1 VTRLLAQMR
10 LDVRLQVRNRLYTI
24 GIAMA
29 VLLGLAGRYAFP
41 NEALGVALPAFFLL
55 ILGGSTYMFVAAMIM
70 LERGDRTLEAVR
82 ITPLRL
88 GEYMTSKVVTLTAF
102 TLVESAIIVI
112 IAWGVRDIAVL
123 PFVVGIV
130 LLGAINT
137 LLGVAQVAKHETVTD
152 FLVPGAMIVSL
163 VLILPLFHFLGMWTS
178 PFWYLIPTRAPLA
191 LITAAFG
198 PIATGEWIYG
208 LAYSGLWLLIAFLL
222 ARRQFTRHVVLGGR

>member
-1 VTRLLAQMR
+1 MSRLLAEMA

-24 GIAMA
+24 GVTVA

-41 NEALGVALPAFFLL
+41 SEALEVVLPAFFLL
-55 ILGGSTYMFVAAMIM
+55 FLGGSTYMFVAAMIM

-102 TLVESAIIVI
+102 TVLESAIIVI

-123 PFVVGIV
+123 PLVVGIA

-163 VLILPLFHFLGMWTS
+163 VLTLPLFHLLGMWTS
-178 PFWYLIPTRAPLA
+178 PLWYLIPTRAPLA

-208 LAYSGLWLLIAFLL
+208 VAYGGLWLLIAFLL